1 MSKINSKKKIYNL
14 CIIPARKG
22 SKGIKNKN
30 IIKFLGKP
38 LIQHTFDIAKKIIK
52 EFDVLVSSDSKII
65 KNLAIKNNFIFLGL
79 RPKILSNDKAKTK
92 DVIRF
97 ELKRI
102 EKINKKKYKNILLL
116 QPTVPFRDHKK
127 ILYSLKKIKN
137 KKFDSV
143 VSVSNVDAMHPLRM
157 KKFKGPYLINYIK
170 QKNENMKPRQ
180 SLPEVFIRSGAIYL
194 FKRETLMKKNSL
206 VGKKCFGIKLK
217 GKETINIDTQEQLE
231 FLKTKYR

>member
-1 MSKINSKKKIYNL
+1 MSKINNKKKIYNL

-102 EKINKKKYKNILLL
+102 EKINKKKIQK
-116 QPTVPFRDHKK
+116 
-127 ILYSLKKIKN
+127 
-137 KKFDSV
+137 
-143 VSVSNVDAMHPLRM
+143 
-157 KKFKGPYLINYIK
+157 YITT
-170 QKNENMKPRQ
+170 
-180 SLPEVFIRSGAIYL
+180 STHCSF
-194 FKRETLMKKNSL
+194 
-206 VGKKCFGIKLK
+206 
-217 GKETINIDTQEQLE
+217 
-231 FLKTKYR
+231 